1 MTDRWHIAVLI
12 PAKNEEELLPRCL
25 RSVIAACSEVASYAS
40 TDIILVV
47 DDSEDDTV
55 SIASEIIGD
64 SGLVLERKL
73 SCVGMARH
81 EAAEVAMRRASATMN
96 RCWLANTDADCL
108 VPPEWLAKQL
118 HHAINEYAGV
128 VGIVDVDSFR
138 EHQCHVARRFKETY
152 VLHSDGT
159 HPHVHGANIGFQA
172 EAYLNAGGWAALS
185 TAEDHDLWGRFK
197 KAGHR
202 LISYIS
208 LKVMTSGRREG
219 RAPMGFA
226 AALAAHNEVGI

>member
-12 PAKNEEELLPRCL
+12 PAKNEEDLLPRCL
-25 RSVIAACSEVASYAS
+25 QSVMAACSAVAPYAS

-47 DDSEDDTV
+47 DDSEDDTL
-55 SIASEIIGD
+55 SIASEMIGD
-64 SGLVLERKL
+64 NGLVLKRNF

-81 EAAEVAMRRASATMN
+81 EAAQVAMQRASSTMN

-108 VPPEWLAKQL
+108 VPPDWLAKQL
-118 HHAINEYAGV
+118 VHAVDEYAGV

-138 EHQCHVARRFKETY
+138 EHQCHVARRFCETY

-172 EAYLNAGGWAALS
+172 EAYLSVGGWAALS
-185 TAEDHDLWGRFK
+185 TAEDHDLWGRFQV
-197 KAGHR
+197 AGHK
-202 LISYIS
+202 LTSDTSI
-208 LKVMTSGRREG
+208 KVVTSGRREG